1 MSSRPCCSATR
12 KAPPPLDSVLVEFE
26 AWLDAIKGKSSY
38 LFTGEQIVQT
48 AATLEAIFKSLRAA
62 NP

>member
-1 MSSRPCCSATR
+1 M
-12 KAPPPLDSVLVEFE
+12 LVEFE